1 MKKYL
6 LWFLFIN
13 LTFNI
18 GGNAYSKD
26 IYLDCYWV
34 MADGPSDSSLLVTIN
49 KKAKY
54 LDMGQIGTFAI
65 TEINESSIIAIKYA
79 TVSNPSREV
88 LTATFDRHS
97 GNLDIKGNKKLHIK
111 FKCYKKNGK
120 KIL

>member
-1 MKKYL
+1 MKKFL

-13 LTFNI
+13 FIFNI
-18 GGNAYSKD
+18 EGNAYSKD
-26 IYLDCYWV
+26 VYLKCHWV
-34 MADGPSDSSLLVTIN
+34 YADGPSETSRLVIAN

-54 LDMGQIGTFAI
+54 FDISGLGIFAI

-88 LTATFDRHS
+88 LTATFDRYS